1 MHIGRQYKISQFLG
15 WTRWE
20 AAYLIGWSLLVTAF
34 LQISHWNFLTIPA
47 PILALIGS
55 ALAIILAFKNSQC
68 YARFNEA
75 LIFSGQLTTNSLILA
90 NKLASTVGCLDPKA
104 DPRLKELFY
113 RHFAWLTALRFFLR
127 ERKTWENV
135 FEPGNVRFL
144 AKLPAPENQS
154 TLKDELK
161 PYLSDAELQKFLAH
175 PGDKEALILH
185 WQYEAISTLYN
196 RKFISEFI
204 FVVLTGTL
212 DELARL
218 QGGLK
223 RLKNYPYARNY
234 YSIAVILVKIFVVM
248 VPFSLFP
255 YAQELGKSAGIEH
268 WTVWLNIPFSA
279 VVGWIFV
286 SLEKVGENSSNP
298 FEGGSND
305 VPISSIA
312 RRIEIEMRIML
323 GEQTD
328 LKPIEAKSNIL
339 FVASS
344 PHERQRYAGQSH
356 EHTPTGPGYRVAHP
370 GYGCRDRDA

>member
-1 MHIGRQYKISQFLG
+1 MHLGRQYKITQFLG

-20 AAYLIGWSLLVTAF
+20 AAYLIGWSLVVTAF
-34 LQISHWNFLTIPA
+34 LQFSHWNFLTIPA

-75 LIFSGQLTTNSLILA
+75 LTFSGQLTTNSLILA
-90 NKLASTVGCLDPKA
+90 NKLASTVGCLDAP
-104 DPRLKELFY
+104 DSRPRMREIFY
-113 RHFAWLTALRFFLR
+113 RHFAWLTAMRFFLR
-127 ERKTWENV
+127 DRKTWENV
-135 FEPGNVRFL
+135 FDPGNARFL

-154 TLKDELK
+154 TLKEELK
-161 PYLSDAELQKFLAH
+161 TYLSEAELQKVFAH

-185 WQYEAISTLYN
+185 WQHEAICDLSNKKL
-196 RKFISEFI
+196 ISELM
-204 FVVLTGTL
+204 FVVLTGLL
-212 DELARL
+212 DDLARL

-223 RLKNYPYARNY
+223 RIKNYPYARNY

-328 LKPIEAKSNIL
+328 LKPIEAKSEIL
-339 FVASS
+339 F
-344 PHERQRYAGQSH
+344 
-356 EHTPTGPGYRVAHP
+356 
-370 GYGCRDRDA
+370 